1 MNDLKFGVAIP
12 YGSAREA
19 AGLGKL
25 AENAGWDGIF
35 LGDAIWCEDPL
46 ISLAAVAMLTD
57 RIRLGSMIIPAPL
70 RRPWEIASQA
80 LALDRLSGGRLS
92 LGLGAGA
99 VWMGWQGFPGEVQD
113 AKTRAEMLDETID
126 VLDILFSR
134 RQQDYPGKHFPLKL
148 TDLDPQHYPP
158 APVQQPRIPLWV
170 PGLWPRE
177 KSMARVLKADGILM
191 EKLNPDNTPAEVSPA
206 DVSAVRDYVA
216 ARRVLTTPF
225 DIVVSG
231 QVLALDPAARLE
243 QMAGW
248 RAAGA
253 TWWVEA
259 MWGLDAQQAG
269 ERIRQGPPRA

>member
-1 MNDLKFGVAIP
+1 MNDFKFGVAIP

-25 AENAGWDGIF
+25 AEDVGWDGLF
-35 LGDAIWCEDPL
+35 VGDAIWCEDAL

-80 LALDRLSGGRLS
+80 LALDHLSGGRLS

-126 VLDILFSR
+126 VLDILFAR

-158 APVQQPRIPLWV
+158 GPVQQPRIPLWV

-177 KSMARVLKADGILM
+177 KSMAHVLKADGILM
-191 EKLNPDNTPAEVSPA
+191 EKINPDGTPAEVSPA
-206 DVSAVRDYVA
+206 DVRAVREYVA

-231 QVLALDPAARLE
+231 QALVLDPAARSE
-243 QMAGW
+243 QMADW
-248 RAAGA
+248 AAAGA
-253 TWWVEA
+253 TWWIETL
-259 MWGLDAQQAG
+259 WGLSAEQAG